1 MVRRNKI
8 RSDRRQAAK
17 SRLRRRPT
25 VGHLGEPAA
34 ATEQTA
40 SEPTRWS
47 PALGRPPGRDG
58 RGGFQTPRAEVC
70 PRNCGRPLPGSIL
83 PAYQGLVLEAPSILE
98 RVAGELLVQALW
110 AGCVQQLKYKRNYTK
125 ALSDD
130 PFAAAGVVGDPIAL
144 LGPKIKAG
152 NFLVKV
158 QQARQKQEEAARK
171 KERSALSDRLSAAG
185 SGVGVSAL
193 ADDRA
198 GSICQ
203 KPPEGGTPTRREMS
217 RCPGT
222 LAEEPIGVGQTG
234 FQMKR
239 GQAPQ
244 LIVPARLHRYNVL
257 RSQSP
262 FSSAHPRAAHTTA
275 GGIEARDD
283 AVAEEPG
290 PVVQSRSSSRGTSLG
305 VDESRKGDP
314 QSGRRMGRFPGP
326 VAEEREG
333 VDQKGSVERSAAEEK
348 KMGEKK
354 IPSVDENGGA
364 ERSAEPTPN
373 GPLRDLTPDRT
384 RIVWA

>member
-1 MVRRNKI
+1 MPEE
-8 RSDRRQAAK
+8 
-17 SRLRRRPT
+17 LREAIA
-25 VGHLGEPAA
+25 GL
-34 ATEQTA
+34 
-40 SEPTRWS
+40 
-47 PALGRPPGRDG
+47 
-58 RGGFQTPRAEVC
+58 
-70 PRNCGRPLPGSIL
+70 IL
-83 PAYQGLVLEAPSILE
+83 PAYQGLVLERASILE

-125 ALSDD
+125 ALGDD

-244 LIVPARLHRYNVL
+244 LIVPVRLHRYNVL

-275 GGIEARDD
+275 GGIKARDD

-364 ERSAEPTPN
+364 ERKRGANTKRSASGSDAGSHQDRLGLNEHGDT
-373 GPLRDLTPDRT
+373 GRGLEPLRGSGTLAERVGPCHNGQAGAGLRKIDPGSVGRKCASFLP
-384 RIVWA
+384 